1 MGKKLFTFFINSNL
15 FIAGCAVAMV
25 YQTNLLLLDG
35 ITNNYFLFFVFFS
48 TITSYSFHWYL
59 TTESVIPSPRIEWLN
74 RNRVVHIVLFIIGG
88 VGTGIFFFYLL
99 PHWHWLVLS
108 AIITFLYSAPKIP
121 HPLFR
126 ALRKI
131 AITKTLFLAFV
142 WMFVTTI
149 LPLEIAE
156 QDPIAIGWKPEF
168 YFFIA
173 HRFFLIYAICM
184 IFDYRDREDDKI
196 AGVRSL
202 ISFMTE
208 KGINWLFWIII
219 LLFIIT
225 TLFLSDFG
233 ISHFQIAILLLPG
246 IIVGMLFN
254 YSKKH
259 FTDSFYYFILDGM
272 MAFSSLL
279 MLIPGI

>member
-1 MGKKLFTFFINSNL
+1 
-15 FIAGCAVAMV
+15 MV
-25 YQTNLLLLDG
+25 YQTNHLLLNDYFN
-35 ITNNYFLFFVFFS
+35 TNFLFFVFFS

-59 TTESVIPSPRIEWLN
+59 TTDSVIPSPRMQWLE
-74 RNRVVHIVLFIIGG
+74 RNRHIHVILFIIGSI
-88 VGTGIFFFYLL
+88 GTGIFFFSLFPY
-99 PHWHWLVLS
+99 WHWLLLS
-108 AIITFLYSAPKIP
+108 ALITFLYTAPKIP

-126 ALRKI
+126 SLRKI
-131 AITKTLFLAFV
+131 ATGKTLFLAFV

-156 QDPIAIGWKPEF
+156 QEWKTEY

-184 IFDYRDREDDKI
+184 LFDYRDREDDKI
-196 AGVRSL
+196 AGVRSM
-202 ISFMTE
+202 ISFMSE
-208 KGINWLFWIII
+208 KGINVLFWFVLILFSISTI
-219 LLFIIT
+219 LLSRYGVSY
-225 TLFLSDFG
+225 LYV
-233 ISHFQIAILLLPG
+233 AILLLPG
-246 IIVGMLFN
+246 IIVTVLFN

-259 FTDSFYYFILDGM
+259 FTDNFYYFVLDGM